1 MKGTLKVKGD
11 TVTIEEFSYPL
22 EQFLIDEPDF
32 KAPKADELL
41 YQRGEG
47 TLLYVGDNAKKDE
60 KNYPADLM
68 EIFIARKKSYRGAF
82 KARRNAAAQG
92 RNWRDEIE
100 QDKPKAKNTEPY
112 PDTENENDDTGNT
125 GDDDTPDQNGDQ
137 SQTDKNENDDNGS
150 DGDATENQGGDTKPD
165 ADDKTP
171 KDDDPKKDD
180 ESKKDEDP
188 KKDEDSKT
196 GTNQRPVKD
205 ADKPAVKPENKDKKP
220 KSTKQKDA
228 KDGNNQAN

>member
-1 MKGTLKVKGD
+1 MKGTLKVKDD

-32 KAPKADELL
+32 KAPKADEMV

-82 KARRNAAAQG
+82 KARRNATAQG

-100 QDKPKAKNTEPY
+100 QDKPKVEKTEPD
-112 PDTENENDDTGNT
+112 PDTKNENDENGNT

-137 SQTDKNENDDNGS
+137 SQGDNNDNGDNGS
-150 DGDATENQGGDTKPD
+150 TDAVTENQDDDAKPA
-165 ADDKTP
+165 ADEKTS
-171 KDDDPKKDD
+171 KDD
-180 ESKKDEDP
+180 DP

-196 GTNQRPVKD
+196 DTDEKPAKD
-205 ADKPAVKPENKDKKP
+205 ADKTAAKPDNKDKKA